1 MQRGEEGGT
10 FTHLAH
16 EHGTP
21 EQART
26 HHLEGAPALLP
37 QMRKHPPSETL
48 LPFLRTLFLLQ
59 LRQARAVRDFGSV
72 LASHLSIQHLPRRN
86 RIVRIVRDA
95 GGGEQDEPVHA
106 LRMTQRVDGAEV
118 RAERVPDERH
128 PLQTRALTP
137 LLERVDEEGLGF
149 VHATRNVVA
158 LRPNSK
164 RHARGATHAE
174 PIDGVHGRSAR
185 AGPTGQRGEVQEEKA
200 QAGAVAVQQ
209 DGRGRRFGG
218 GRRGLDGECV
228 QIMFGF

>member
-1 MQRGEEGGT
+1 
-10 FTHLAH
+10 
-16 EHGTP
+16 
-21 EQART
+21 
-26 HHLEGAPALLP
+26 
-37 QMRKHPPSETL
+37 MRKHPASETL

-59 LRQARAVRDFGSV
+59 RRQALAVRNFGFAI
-72 LASHLSIQHLPRRN
+72 ASHLPIEHLPRRN
-86 RIVRIVRDA
+86 RIVRVARDA

-106 LRMTQRVDGAEV
+106 LRMTQRIDGAEV

-128 PLQTRALTP
+128 PLQPRALAP
-137 LLERVDEEGLGF
+137 LLERVDEERLGF
-149 VHATRNVVA
+149 LHAARDVVA

-185 AGPTGQRGEVQEEKA
+185 ASPSSQRGEVQEEKA

-218 GRRGLDGECV
+218 G
-228 QIMFGF
+228 